1 MSKLKGVI
9 LVGFGA
15 ASYGILA
22 TIVKFANNSGAHTSA
37 LTFYQALVGVV
48 SLFVLMT
55 LQYRKQ
61 PQLPKPKTKS
71 KIKLL
76 LFGIS
81 MGLTSCL
88 YYISIQYV
96 SVSIGIILLM
106 QSIWMS
112 VVWEMIQQKKIAHWS
127 KLAGSLVVLIGT
139 VFATNLIQQDVKLS
153 LIGLL
158 YGLAAA
164 LSYTISLHA
173 SNHVEK
179 QIPSLTRSFY
189 LVTGGFLT
197 VVAFWN
203 VQIPPHLDW
212 MIFLKFGLVLGLFGT
227 VIPPILFTR
236 GIPLIGLGIAG
247 ILIALE
253 IPVSILSAHLV
264 LKEHISLM
272 QWFGVLL
279 IVATVVFMNTRKRP
293 H

>member
-1 MSKLKGVI
+1 MSKLKGVF

-22 TIVKFANNSGAHTSA
+22 TIVKFANHSGAHTSA

-48 SLFVLMT
+48 SLFILMM
-55 LQYRKQ
+55 LQTRKQ
-61 PQLPKPKTKS
+61 PNLAKPSSKS
-71 KIKLL
+71 KLKLM
-76 LFGIS
+76 LFGTS

-88 YYISIQYV
+88 YYISIQYI

-112 VVWEMIQQKKIAHWS
+112 VVWEMIQQRKLAHWS
-127 KLAGSLVVLIGT
+127 KLVGSLMVLIGT
-139 VFATNLIQQDVKLS
+139 VFATNLIQQEVELS
-153 LIGLL
+153 WIGIL

-164 LSYTISLHA
+164 GSYTISLHA

-179 QIPSLTRSFY
+179 QLPSITRSFY
-189 LVTGGFLT
+189 LVTGGFIT
-197 VVAFWN
+197 VILFWN
-203 VQIPPHLDW
+203 IQIPANLDW

-227 VIPPILFTR
+227 VIPPILFTK
-236 GIPLIGLGIAG
+236 GIPLIGLGLAG

-264 LKEHISLM
+264 LHEYISLM

-279 IVATVVFMNTRKRP
+279 IVLTVVFMNSRKSG

>member
-1 MSKLKGVI
+1 MSKLKGVF

-48 SLFVLMT
+48 SLFILMT
-55 LQYRKQ
+55 IQYRKQ
-61 PQLPKPKTKS
+61 PDLARPKTKS
-71 KIKLL
+71 KLKLV
-76 LFGIS
+76 LFGTS
-81 MGLTSCL
+81 MGFTSCL

-112 VVWEMIQQKKIAHWS
+112 VVWEMIQQRKFAHWS
-127 KLAGSLVVLIGT
+127 KLLGSLTVLIGT

-153 LIGLL
+153 TTGVL

-164 LSYTISLHA
+164 LSYTVSLHA

-179 QIPSLTRSFY
+179 QVPSITRSFY
-189 LVTGGFLT
+189 LILGSLLT
-197 VVAFWN
+197 VTAFWN
-203 VQIPPHLDW
+203 VQIPPNLDW
-212 MIFLKFGLVLGLFGT
+212 MILLKFGLVLGIFGT
-227 VIPPILFTR
+227 VIPPIMFTR
-236 GIPLIGLGIAG
+236 GIPLIGLGLAG

-253 IPVSILSAHLV
+253 IPVSILSAHFV
-264 LKEHISLM
+264 LKEHVSLI
-272 QWFGVLL
+272 QWLGVSLILL
-279 IVATVVFMNTRKRP
+279 TVIFMNSRKKNL
-293 H
+293 

>member
-1 MSKLKGVI
+1 MSKLKGVF

-48 SLFVLMT
+48 SLFILMT
-55 LQYRKQ
+55 IQYQKQ
-61 PQLPKPKTKS
+61 PDLMRPKTKS
-71 KIKLL
+71 KIKLV

-112 VVWEMIQQKKIAHWS
+112 VVWEMIQQRKMAHWS
-127 KLAGSLVVLIGT
+127 KLLGSLTVLIGT

-153 LIGLL
+153 ATGII

-164 LSYTISLHA
+164 LSYTVSLHA

-179 QIPSLTRSFY
+179 QVPSITRSFY
-189 LVTGGFLT
+189 LILGSLLT
-197 VVAFWN
+197 VTAFWN
-203 VQIPPHLDW
+203 VQIPPNLDW
-212 MIFLKFGLVLGLFGT
+212 MILLKFGLVLGIFGT
-227 VIPPILFTR
+227 VIPPVMFTR
-236 GIPLIGLGIAG
+236 GIPMIGLGLAG
-247 ILIALE
+247 ILVALE
-253 IPVSILSAHLV
+253 IPVSILSAHFV
-264 LKEHISLM
+264 LKEHVSLV
-272 QWFGVLL
+272 QWFGVSLILL
-279 IVATVVFMNTRKRP
+279 TVIFMNSRKKNL
-293 H
+293 

>member
-1 MSKLKGVI
+1 MSKLKGVF

-37 LTFYQALVGVV
+37 LTFYQALVGVI
-48 SLFVLMT
+48 SLFILMT
-55 LQYRKQ
+55 LQNQKE
-61 PQLPKPKTKS
+61 KPHSKPAVKS
-71 KIKLL
+71 KLKLL
-76 LFGIS
+76 LFGTS

-112 VVWEMIQQKKIAHWS
+112 VVWEMIQLQKLAHWS
-127 KLAGSLVVLIGT
+127 KLVGSLMVIIGT
-139 VFATNLIQQDVKLS
+139 VLATNLIQQEIELS
-153 LIGLL
+153 VTGVA

-179 QIPSLTRSFY
+179 QLPSITRSFY
-189 LVTGGFLT
+189 LISGGFIA
-197 VVAFWN
+197 VVLFWN
-203 VQIPPHLDW
+203 VQIPPNLDW
-212 MIFLKFGLVLGLFGT
+212 MILLKFGLVLGLFGT
-227 VIPPILFTR
+227 VIPPILFTK
-236 GIPLIGLGIAG
+236 GIPLIGLGLAG

-253 IPVSILSAHLV
+253 IPVSILSAHFV
-264 LKEHISLM
+264 LGEHISLI
-272 QWFGVLL
+272 QWSGVLL
-279 IVATVVFMNTRKRP
+279 IVLTVVFMNSRKKKS
-293 H
+293 

>member
-1 MSKLKGVI
+1 MSKLKGVF

-48 SLFVLMT
+48 SLFILMT
-55 LQYRKQ
+55 IQYRKQ
-61 PQLPKPKTKS
+61 PDLIRPKAKS
-71 KIKLL
+71 KIKLV
-76 LFGIS
+76 LFGTS

-112 VVWEMIQQKKIAHWS
+112 VVWEMIQQRKMAHWS
-127 KLAGSLVVLIGT
+127 KLVGSLTVLVGT
-139 VFATNLIQQDVKLS
+139 VFATNLIQQDVELS
-153 LIGLL
+153 VTGII

-179 QIPSLTRSFY
+179 QVPSITRSFY
-189 LVTGGFLT
+189 LILGSLLT
-197 VVAFWN
+197 VTAFWN
-203 VQIPPHLDW
+203 VQIPANLDW
-212 MIFLKFGLVLGLFGT
+212 MILLKFGIVLGIFGT
-227 VIPPILFTR
+227 VIPPIMFTR
-236 GIPLIGLGIAG
+236 GIPLIGLGLAG
-247 ILIALE
+247 ILVALE
-253 IPVSILSAHLV
+253 IPVSILSAHFV
-264 LKEHISLM
+264 LKEHVSLI
-272 QWFGVLL
+272 QWFGVSLILL
-279 IVATVVFMNTRKRP
+279 TVIFMNSRKKNL
-293 H
+293 

>member
-1 MSKLKGVI
+1 MSKLKGVF

-48 SLFVLMT
+48 SLFILMT
-55 LQYRKQ
+55 IQYRKQ
-61 PQLPKPKTKS
+61 PDLMRPKAKS
-71 KIKLL
+71 KIKLV
-76 LFGIS
+76 LFGTS

-112 VVWEMIQQKKIAHWS
+112 VVWEMIQQRKMAHWS
-127 KLAGSLVVLIGT
+127 KLVGSLTVLVGT
-139 VFATNLIQQDVKLS
+139 VFATNLIQQDVELS
-153 LIGLL
+153 VTGII

-179 QIPSLTRSFY
+179 QVPSITRSFY
-189 LVTGGFLT
+189 LILGSLLT
-197 VVAFWN
+197 VTAFWN
-203 VQIPPHLDW
+203 VQIPANLDW
-212 MIFLKFGLVLGLFGT
+212 MILLKFGIVLGIFGT
-227 VIPPILFTR
+227 VIPPIMFTR
-236 GIPLIGLGIAG
+236 GIPLIGLGLAG
-247 ILIALE
+247 ILVALE
-253 IPVSILSAHLV
+253 IPVSILSAHFV
-264 LKEHISLM
+264 LKEHVSLI
-272 QWFGVLL
+272 QWFGVSLILL
-279 IVATVVFMNTRKRP
+279 TVIFMNSRKKNL
-293 H
+293 